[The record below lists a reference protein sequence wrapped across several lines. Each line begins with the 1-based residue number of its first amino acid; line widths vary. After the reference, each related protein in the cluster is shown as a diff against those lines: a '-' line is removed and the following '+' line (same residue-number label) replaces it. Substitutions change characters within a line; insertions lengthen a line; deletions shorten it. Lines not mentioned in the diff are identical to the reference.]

1 MKEDLFYK
9 HLYYIWPYDCHNYLS
24 VHVLYLTSQV
34 EVEHCENC
42 EFEKKALIVRNLE
55 INKLFRAFSL
65 D

>member
-9 HLYYIWPYDCHNYLS
+9 HLFYILPYDCHNYLS

-42 EFEKKALIVRNLE
+42 EFEKKS
-55 INKLFRAFSL
+55 INCQKFGR
-65 D
+65 